1 MIDLEQFKENIR
13 EHGMMCEKY
22 CESLD
27 SFVSNKQL
35 ADIAMGVQAFDT
47 LCIGIAEGW
56 GISPEYICARFK
68 NFINGKYVSEQKG
81 YTSKLYCKYN
91 GDIVADTTTFALID
105 SDVNVNIPDYAIC
118 KIYCTG
124 KCNVNLNGGGN
135 VILICYGNPENT
147 VVTGTCGKIKRI
159 NGNDR

>member
-1 MIDLEQFKENIR
+1 MIDLKQYRENAR
-13 EHGMMCEKY
+13 EHNLC
-22 CESLD
+22 D
-27 SFVSNKQL
+27 SYSQLWDSCHSNKQVIDMAFGVKGL
-35 ADIAMGVQAFDT
+35 DYICDSIAQ
-47 LCIGIAEGW
+47 GW
-56 GISPEYICARFK
+56 GISPEYICERFQ
-68 NFINGKYVSEQKG
+68 NFINGKYVSKQKG
-81 YTSKLYCKYN
+81 YTSKLYCKYK